1 MKWPIKRVEMGILII
16 EAQLFIALK
25 TETCYNNFVGSSK
38 KNMNYT
44 GGITMKIMNLNMQN
58 FKGFE
63 NCNLN
68 IDGKSTVIFG
78 INGTGKSSVLAAI
91 NYLCWNWLY
100 RLNQAQGVAFK
111 SLDSSL
117 VHSGTSKLEIS
128 GEFAFGGEIYLL
140 KKEYTKARPGKGAA
154 VAAHKKLYDAFLNHF
169 IETYGDDGGNIPIF
183 VHYGTNRSV
192 LDIPLRIRNKHQ
204 FSKWTA
210 LERAMENDLDYRTF
224 FEWFRNQEDYEAEV
238 IRERQDFTYQDRSLQ
253 CVRKAVQAMLPEFSN
268 LKVKRNPLRL
278 SVTKNDVEYS
288 VDQLS
293 DGEKCTLAL
302 MGDLA
307 RRLALAN
314 QNADNPLE
322 GEGIVLIDE
331 IELHMHPSWQRKVL
345 PILCETFPSIQFI
358 ITTHSPQVLGEVDEN
373 FRLFMLSDDMKH
385 KIAIQSVNRMD
396 GFDSNYILEE
406 HMGTKS
412 VNPVFQTLVDDTVA
426 AIETNRFEEAEQL
439 LSKVREI
446 VGLNN
451 AAVIELEGFLKR
463 GRLRYEKNH

>member
-1 MKWPIKRVEMGILII
+1 MR
-16 EAQLFIALK
+16 
-25 TETCYNNFVGSSK
+25 
-38 KNMNYT
+38 
-44 GGITMKIMNLNMQN
+44 IMNLELQN

-63 NCNLN
+63 SCNLN

-78 INGTGKSSVLAAI
+78 INGTGKSSILAAI

-100 RLNQAQGVAFK
+100 RLNQAQGTAFK

-117 VHSGTSKLEIS
+117 VHTGTSTLEIS
-128 GEFAFGGEIYLL
+128 GEFIFDSETYLL
-140 KKEYTKARPGKGAA
+140 KKEYTKARPGKGTA
-154 VAAHKKLYDAFLNHF
+154 VANHKKLYDAFIDQF
-169 IETYGDDGGNIPIF
+169 IATYGDDEENIPIF

-192 LDIPLRIRNKHQ
+192 LGVKLRIRNKHQ

-210 LERAMENDLDYRTF
+210 LERVTENNLDYKTF

-238 IRERQDFTYQDRSLQ
+238 IREQQDFNYQDRSLQ
-253 CVRKAVQAMLPEFSN
+253 CVREAVQAMIPEFGN

-288 VDQLS
+288 IDQLS

-314 QNADNPLE
+314 QKATNPLE

-345 PILCETFPSIQFI
+345 PVLNRTFPNVQFI
-358 ITTHSPQVLGEVDEN
+358 ITTHSPQVLGEVDEKYKI
-373 FRLFMLSDDMKH
+373 FMLSEDIQH
-385 KIAIQSVNRMD
+385 KITIRTVDRMD

-412 VNPVFQTLVDDTVA
+412 INPIFQTLLDDTIS
-426 AIETNRFEEAEQL
+426 AIELNHFEEAEQL
-439 LSKVREI
+439 ISKVREI

-451 AAVIELEGFLKR
+451 SIVVELEGCLKR

>member
-1 MKWPIKRVEMGILII
+1 MR
-16 EAQLFIALK
+16 
-25 TETCYNNFVGSSK
+25 
-38 KNMNYT
+38 
-44 GGITMKIMNLNMQN
+44 IMHLNLQN

-63 NCNLN
+63 SCSLN

-78 INGTGKSSVLAAI
+78 INGTGKSSILEAI

-100 RLNQAQGVAFK
+100 RLNQAQGTAFK

-117 VHSGTSKLEIS
+117 VHAGTSTLEIS
-128 GEFAFGGEIYLL
+128 GEFVFGGETHLL
-140 KKEYTKARPGKGAA
+140 KKGYTKARPGKGAV
-154 VAAHKKLYDAFLNHF
+154 VAAHKKLYDIFLNQF
-169 IETYGDDGGNIPIF
+169 IATYGDDEGSIPIF

-238 IRERQDFTYQDRSLQ
+238 IREQQDFNYRDRSLQ
-253 CVRKAVQAMLPEFSN
+253 CVREAVQAMLPEFSN

-314 QNADNPLE
+314 QKATNPLE

-345 PILCETFPSIQFI
+345 PVLCRTFPNIQFI
-358 ITTHSPQVLGEVDEN
+358 ITTHSPQVLGEVDEKYK
-373 FRLFMLSDDMKH
+373 LFMLSDDMQH
-385 KIAIQSVNRMD
+385 KITIHSVDRMD

-412 VNPVFQTLVDDTVA
+412 VNPVFQTLLDNTVS
-426 AIETNRFEEAEQL
+426 AIESNHFEKAEQL
-439 LSKVREI
+439 ISKVQEI

-451 AAVIELEGFLKR
+451 AAVVELEGCLKR